1 MHCKTMGRREAIIG
15 MAATVAA
22 SHSLSQAHQT
32 LKIIV
37 PFSAG
42 GTADMLPRLVAEKLR
57 TAYPG
62 GVVIENK
69 PGAGG
74 NIGADAV
81 FRAPPNGLTLL
92 ASPPGPIAINHHLY
106 SKLSFDPSR
115 WVPVTVLATVP
126 NALVLHPKL
135 PVQSLSEFIAYA
147 KAHPQKVTVATQ
159 GDGSTSHLTAALFMQ
174 LTGTELTVVPYKGTA
189 PALVDLIGGN
199 VDVFFDNV
207 SSSASYHQAGK
218 LRILAI
224 ADEQRSS
231 VLPQIP
237 TFAEQDWPG
246 MQAVTFFSVVAPPG
260 TSAAIAQTLQQH
272 MSRALDLPDIRKQF
286 LEQGAVPCGWDTA
299 RTSQFIRKE
308 SEKWKKVLQNA
319 NVKL

>member
-1 MHCKTMGRREAIIG
+1 MHSHPISRRHAVLGI
-15 MAATVAA
+15 AATIAA
-22 SHSLSQAHQT
+22 SSSLAQASQT

-42 GTADMLPRLVAEKLR
+42 GTADVLPRLVAERLR
-57 TAYPG
+57 SAYPG

-74 NIGADAV
+74 NIGADSV
-81 FRAPPNGLTLL
+81 FRSAPDGLTVL

-106 SKLSFDPSR
+106 SKLSFDPTR
-115 WVPVTVLATVP
+115 WVPITILATVP
-126 NALVLHPKL
+126 NALVIQPKL
-135 PVQSLSEFIAYA
+135 PVKTLGEFIAYA

-199 VDVFFDNV
+199 VDVFFDNI
-207 SSSASYHQAGK
+207 SSSAAYHQAGR

-224 ADEQRSS
+224 ADDQRSG
-231 VLPQIP
+231 VLPQVP
-237 TFAEQDWPG
+237 TFAEQQWPG

-260 TSAAIAQTLQQH
+260 TPAAVAQKLQQQI
-272 MSRALDLPDIRKQF
+272 SQALDAQDIREQF
-286 LEQGAVPCGWDTA
+286 KKQGAVPCGWDTA
-299 RTSQFIRKE
+299 RTSQFIRQE
-308 SEKWKKVLQNA
+308 SEKWEKVLRTA